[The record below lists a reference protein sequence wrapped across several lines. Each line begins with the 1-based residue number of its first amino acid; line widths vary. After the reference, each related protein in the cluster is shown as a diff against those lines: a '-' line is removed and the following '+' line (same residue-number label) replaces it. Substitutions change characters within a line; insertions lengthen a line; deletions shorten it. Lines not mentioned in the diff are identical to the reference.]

1 MEREHIQQEVYKIV
15 VKGQLDSEWSE
26 WFDGLTISPTASG
39 ETILTGPI
47 ADQTALQG
55 VLIKI
60 RDLGLPLLSL
70 VRTATE
76 RENESILMH
85 IEAENCEE

>member
-1 MEREHIQQEVYKIV
+1 MERKHIQQEVYKIV

-26 WFDGLTISPTASG
+26 WFDGLTITPTGRG
-39 ETILTGPI
+39 ETILTGPL
-47 ADQTALQG
+47 ADQTALHG

-70 VRTATE
+70 VRTETE
-76 RENESILMH
+76 RENECDLMH
-85 IEAENCEE
+85 IEAETCEG

>member
-26 WFDGLTISPTASG
+26 WFDGLTITPTLRG
-39 ETILTGPI
+39 ETILIGPL
-47 ADQTALQG
+47 ADQTALHG

-70 VRTATE
+70 IRTETE
-76 RENESILMH
+76 SENESNLSH
-85 IEAENCEE
+85 IEAENCEG